1 MSDIATVKTNN
12 IDDVTIN
19 TSNMTLQ
26 YQNTDKCSVN
36 NATENTTS
44 AVKDLQ
50 QILLPSR
57 YKIVNTEDDICVD
70 GISVFVL

>member
-1 MSDIATVKTNN
+1 
-12 IDDVTIN
+12 
-19 TSNMTLQ
+19 MTLQ
-26 YQNTDKCSVN
+26 YQHTDKCSVN

-44 AVKDLQ
+44 AIKDRQ

-70 GISVFVL
+70 GISDFVL